1 MIKLREAL
9 KLPPDALKELKF
21 TIAKNA
27 KDSALNAYIID
38 ENSLDLGESSDLD
51 SRESN
56 FDSSDSNT
64 NGVPIL
70 IKDNI
75 NVKDWETTCGS
86 AILKGYKSPYNATA
100 IENLRKHNCAP
111 FGRANMDEFAMGST
125 TESSIYG
132 ATKNPRD
139 LTRTPG
145 GSSGGSAAAVAGGIA
160 VAALGSD
167 TGGSIRQPAGYCGCV
182 GLKPTYGAVS
192 RYGLVAYSS
201 SLDIIGPITQ
211 DVRDCAL
218 LFDFIK
224 GSDKLDSTSRT
235 EIDSQGASFEAL
247 NENRKFKIGILK
259 SALKDANSEICEA
272 YENLVSALDSQGH
285 TIKEVAMIDLNYH
298 ISSYYITSMAEAS
311 ANLARFD
318 GVRYGNRAESCANLK
333 ELYEKTRTQG
343 FGDEVKRRILI
354 GNFVLSSGYYD
365 AYYLKAQRVRDLIA
379 FQYSEIFKSVDVV
392 LSPIAPN
399 VAPKLGEKLSPLE
412 MYLSDI
418 YTIGANLA
426 GIPAICVP
434 IAKNSQNLPIGI
446 QILGNHFAEQNLL
459 DLALNIESQCEF

>member
-9 KLPPDALKELKF
+9 KLPQDKLLELKIE
-21 TIAKNA
+21 IAKNA
-27 KDSALNAYIID
+27 KDSQLNAYIID
-38 ENSLDLGESSDLD
+38 ENSLSDSGDSSESGESTS
-51 SRESN
+51 
-56 FDSSDSNT
+56 
-64 NGVPIL
+64 GVPIL

-75 NVKDWETTCGS
+75 NVKGWEITCGS
-86 AILKGYKSPYNATA
+86 AILKGYISPYNATA
-100 IENLRKHNCAP
+100 IENLQKHNFTP

-125 TESSIYG
+125 TESSVYG

-139 LTRTPG
+139 LSRTPG

-160 VAALGSD
+160 IAALGSD

-218 LFDFIK
+218 LFDAIK
-224 GSDKLDSTSRT
+224 GSDKMDSTSRT
-235 EIDSQGASFEAL
+235 EIDAQGAIFDAL
-247 NENRKFKIGILK
+247 DEKRKFKIGILK
-259 SALKDANSEICEA
+259 DALKDANSEICKA
-272 YENLVSALDSQGH
+272 YDDLANALSAQGH
-285 TIKEVAMIDLNYH
+285 SIKEVAMIDLNYH

-318 GVRYGNRAESCANLK
+318 GVRYGNRAESSANLK
-333 ELYEKTRTQG
+333 DLYVKTRTEG

-365 AYYLKAQRVRDLIA
+365 AYYLKAQKVRDLIA
-379 FQYSEIFKSVDVV
+379 FQYSEIFKEVDVI

-399 VAPKLGEKLSPLE
+399 VAPKLGEKLSPLK

-434 IAKNSQNLPIGI
+434 IAKNKDNLPIGI
-446 QILGNHFAEQNLL
+446 QILGNHFREKDLL
-459 DLALNIESQCEF
+459 DLALSVESQCAVEF

>member
-9 KLPPDALKELKF
+9 KLPQDKLNELKS

-27 KDSALNAYIID
+27 KDSPLNAYIID
-38 ENSLDLGESSDLD
+38 ENSLSDSGESG
-51 SRESN
+51 EST
-56 FDSSDSNT
+56 S
-64 NGVPIL
+64 GVPIL

-75 NVKDWETTCGS
+75 NVKGWEITCGS
-86 AILKGYKSPYNATA
+86 AILKGYIAPYNATA
-100 IENLRKHNCAP
+100 IENLKKHNFVP

-125 TESSIYG
+125 TESSVYG

-139 LTRTPG
+139 LSRTPG

-160 VAALGSD
+160 IAALGSD

-211 DVRDCAL
+211 DVRDCAI
-218 LFDFIK
+218 LFDAIK
-224 GSDKLDSTSRT
+224 GSDKMDSTSRV
-235 EIDSQGASFEAL
+235 EIDALEATFSAL
-247 NENRKFKIGILK
+247 DEKRKFKIGILK
-259 SALKDANSEICEA
+259 DALKDANGEICEA
-272 YENLVSALDSQGH
+272 YDDLANALSAQGH
-285 TIKEVAMIDLNYH
+285 SIKEVKMIDLNYH

-318 GVRYGNRAESCANLK
+318 GVRYGNRAQNSANLK
-333 ELYEKTRTQG
+333 DLYVKTRTEG

-365 AYYLKAQRVRDLIA
+365 AYYLKAQKVRDLIA
-379 FQYSEIFKSVDVV
+379 FQYSEIFKEVDMI

-434 IAKNSQNLPIGI
+434 IAKNKDNLPIGV
-446 QILGNHFAEQNLL
+446 QILANHFEEQKLL
-459 DLALNIESQCEF
+459 DLALSIESKCAVEF